1 MYENFLQAI
10 QNVDLGSGADN
21 VAYPPVDEMI
31 ITTYHYSAANEY
43 IGRDYAVVSLCG
55 AEMIIAVII
64 VISFITFFIFR
75 KKNV

>member
-1 MYENFLQAI
+1 MYENFLNSI
-10 QNVDLGSGADN
+10 KNVNLGSGVDN

-31 ITTYHYSAANEY
+31 ITTYHYSGNNEY
-43 IGRDYAVVSLCG
+43 IGRDYAVISLCG
-55 AEMIIAVII
+55 AEMIIAIII